1 MNQDQSK
8 DKLETESST
17 KSTQESFQ
25 GNAEHSDKQT
35 SEMPLLA
42 HLLELRS
49 RLLKAVISVFIVFC
63 CLIYWANDIYL
74 LLSAPLLDKL
84 PENSNMIATDIISP
98 FLTPF
103 KMTAILSVFIA
114 MPYILHQVWAFI
126 SPGLYRHEKRLAFP
140 LLFSSIILFYAGLA
154 FAYFVVFPLAWAFL
168 TAAGPEGIQVL
179 PDISSYLSIVLKMF
193 FAFGIAFEIPVATVL
208 MIWSGLTTAD
218 SLREKRPYVI
228 VGVFIVGMLLTPPD
242 VISQILLAVPMW
254 ILFELGIIFAGIAPK
269 KSAVNID

>member
-1 MNQDQSK
+1 M
-8 DKLETESST
+8 TEENSQKTSS
-17 KSTQESFQ
+17 E
-25 GNAEHSDKQT
+25 NASSQNSNSSD
-35 SEMPLLA
+35 MPLLS
-42 HLLELRS
+42 HLLELRN
-49 RLLKAVISVFIVFC
+49 RLLRMVIAVIVVFMS
-63 CLIYWANDIYL
+63 LIYWANDIYL
-74 LLSAPLLDKL
+74 LLSAPLRDKL
-84 PENSNMIATDIISP
+84 PESSSMIATDIISP

-126 SPGLYRHEKRLAFP
+126 SPGLYRHEKRFAFP
-140 LLFSSIILFYAGLA
+140 LLFSSIMLFYAGLA

-193 FAFGIAFEIPVATVL
+193 FAFGLAFEIPVATVL
-208 MIWSGLTTAD
+208 MIWSGLTTAQ

-228 VGVFIVGMLLTPPD
+228 VGVFVVGMLLTPPD

-254 ILFELGIIFAGIAPK
+254 ILFELGIVFAGLGANKEALSSSNTSIE
-269 KSAVNID
+269 